1 MADDRQQRGTTPPDC
16 PARPSVRR
24 QGSGASDA
32 GRARQARPAAGASQA
47 HQVRPAANAPQA
59 RTGAV
64 RPVQTSGLGRGGRP
78 GAHGRMPQMPE
89 KGRRG
94 KRGGPWRV
102 VFWVALVVFV
112 LALAALGAIAFSYW
126 QGQHSY
132 DSLAEEA
139 FDAPE
144 DVAGTSLADLT
155 VDWDALR
162 AINPDVVGWI
172 YVPGTKVNYP
182 IMHSGDDET
191 YLTRDFYGNEGG
203 WWMADYGAV
212 FLSGGNRPDFTDTN
226 NIVYGHNLLNG
237 SMFAD
242 IAGLADEQAFDG
254 HRTIYLLTPQGNYRL
269 TSFALV
275 NVFADDPLV
284 QTSFASA
291 EDFAAYVQD
300 KIDRSIVTPDE
311 GFPAAADVSQTFA
324 FSTCD
329 HDHSEDKRYVLFC
342 SVDEYASTGSADAGA
357 VNPEDAGAIDDAAGE
372 VA

>member
-1 MADDRQQRGTTPPDC
+1 MAPRRPIVLHVPPCGGKAQAQATRG
-16 PARPSVRR
+16 
-24 QGSGASDA
+24 
-32 GRARQARPAAGASQA
+32 GRGKPGRAAGASQA

-162 AINPDVVGWI
+162 AINPTSW
-172 YVPGTKVNYP
+172 
-182 IMHSGDDET
+182 
-191 YLTRDFYGNEGG
+191 
-203 WWMADYGAV
+203 
-212 FLSGGNRPDFTDTN
+212 
-226 NIVYGHNLLNG
+226 
-237 SMFAD
+237 
-242 IAGLADEQAFDG
+242 AG
-254 HRTIYLLTPQGNYRL
+254 
-269 TSFALV
+269 
-275 NVFADDPLV
+275 
-284 QTSFASA
+284 
-291 EDFAAYVQD
+291 
-300 KIDRSIVTPDE
+300 
-311 GFPAAADVSQTFA
+311 
-324 FSTCD
+324 STC
-329 HDHSEDKRYVLFC
+329 R
-342 SVDEYASTGSADAGA
+342 G
-357 VNPEDAGAIDDAAGE
+357 PR
-372 VA
+372 